1 MKVTKE
7 MMDPELWLRGRLM
20 DLLLKKSTEEAFLRS
35 MKRRKK
41 FFRLLEE
48 KKLRGFV
55 KEVHHLER
63 SKGSALR
70 LCLYKPKEPQG
81 LLPGILWLHG
91 GGYAQ
96 GAPEM
101 NHALYQS
108 LMEKEPCVIVAPAY
122 TLSTEAPYPAAL
134 EDAHLALLYM
144 KTHAKDLGIRDDQ
157 LMVGGESAGGGLAA
171 ALTHYARDL
180 GSVNIAFQMP
190 LYPMLDDRMDTD
202 SMKENDA
209 PIWDA
214 HMNAMAWKRYLGPL
228 WNKEVPIYAAALR
241 ATNYDALP
249 PALTFVVDLDPFR
262 DETLLYMKHLE
273 EAGIPIHL
281 KMLKGAYHGFDRVHP
296 KGALSMEAQD
306 FFLKGFSYA
315 VKNYTDPQNPSP

>member
-7 MMDPELWLRGRLM
+7 MMDLELWLRGRLM

-41 FFRLLEE
+41 LFRLMEG

-63 SKGSALR
+63 SKGAPLR

-171 ALTHYARDL
+171 ALTLYTRDL
-180 GSVNIAFQMP
+180 GSVHIAFQMP
-190 LYPMLDDRMDTD
+190 LYPMLDDRMDTN
-202 SMKENDA
+202 SMKDNDA

-214 HMNAMAWKRYLGPL
+214 KTNAMAWKLYLGPYHRE
-228 WNKEVPIYAAALR
+228 KVPPYAAPLR
-241 ATNYDALP
+241 AENYQGLP
-249 PALTFVVDLDPFR
+249 PALTYVGDLDPFY
-262 DETLLYMKHLE
+262 DETLGYMKHLE
-273 EAGIPIHL
+273 EAGVPVQL
-281 KMLKGAYHGFDRVHP
+281 KVVKGAYHGFDRVDP
-296 KGALSMEAQD
+296 KGALSREAQA
-306 FFLKGFSYA
+306 FFLTGFSYA
-315 VKNYTDPQNPSP
+315 VKNHVHPQNPSP